1 MGYVVYLKSLFQRPI
16 AFYSRHDSFPT
27 SSCTSSTYFLF
38 LHHYP
43 AQVSHPNPAHL
54 CMYAANAVAISAD
67 SLSCAINAIRPF
79 CFASAAPTYSLTHL
93 FTSVISGHWS
103 RIGRLMV
110 VSCVKPTPKLI
121 SSGSCSTIVS
131 SVAAGNGGFS
141 SNFSKASQVYAQ
153 PFLYFSAKALES
165 AKVFA
170 KEITAVFR
178 SRGRKSFCVSGRM
191 ILRYRGTK
199 RLDRASQRL
208 EKLNH

>member
-1 MGYVVYLKSLFQRPI
+1 
-16 AFYSRHDSFPT
+16 
-27 SSCTSSTYFLF
+27 
-38 LHHYP
+38 
-43 AQVSHPNPAHL
+43 
-54 CMYAANAVAISAD
+54 MYAANAGAISAD

-79 CFASAAPTYSLTHL
+79 CFASAAPMYSLTHL

-103 RIGRLMV
+103 RVGRLMV

-131 SVAAGNGGFS
+131 SVAAGIGGFS
-141 SNFSKASQVYAQ
+141 SSFSKASQVYAQ
-153 PFLYFSAKALES
+153 PFLYFSAKAIES

-178 SRGRKSFCVSGRM
+178 SRGRKSFCVSGRI

-199 RLDRASQRL
+199 SLNHASQRL
-208 EKLNH
+208 GKFKFNHQTFSDKDIPFLNLIKLAYKEVSTKTYIILGRDEMI